1 MQAIDK
7 LKEMAQYCGTRQT
20 EGLSSQVITEFL
32 KTDQH
37 LAGAIDEAWNLHEQL
52 RSSDPDFLKL
62 PEQEQISQAQSDYVN
77 FYDPYSINPY
87 MAAAARGPWIIS
99 LAGAVIH
106 DSGGYGMLGM
116 GHSPASILEAM
127 NQSHV
132 MANIMTGNIAQ
143 KELAKTLRKE
153 IGHSRSG
160 TKRHPFSRFLCL
172 NSGSEAV
179 TVASRLSDIHA
190 DIQCN
195 GQHKGKKVCFMSL
208 KGSFHGRTDRPSQ
221 ISDSSLGKYKKHL
234 KSFKERDNL
243 ITVTPNDV
251 AELEQTFAACDRDG
265 IWIEAMFMEPVMGE
279 GDPGK
284 AITTEFYQAARKLT
298 KERDT
303 LLIVDS
309 IQAGIRSHGCL
320 SITDYPGFSELD
332 APDMETYSKALNA
345 GQYPLSV
352 LALSSK
358 TAELYVT
365 GVYGNT
371 MTTNPRA
378 LSVACAVLNLITP
391 ALRQNITEKGR
402 DFLKAFD
409 SLKQE
414 FPDLITKV
422 QGTGLLFSL
431 EVDPK
436 KVQVTGNHGLEM
448 QLRKKGM
455 GVIHGGENS
464 LRFTPHFNITSAE
477 INLITDLLREQF
489 KNL

>member
-20 EGLSSQVITEFL
+20 EGLSLQVISEFL

-37 LAGAIDEAWNLHEQL
+37 LSEAIDEAWSTHQSL
-52 RSSDPDFLKL
+52 RSSDSEFLKL
-62 PEQEQISQAQSDYVN
+62 TEQEQLTQAQSDYVN

-87 MAAAARGPWIIS
+87 MAAAARGPWIVS
-99 LAGAVIH
+99 LAGAVVH

-116 GHSPASILEAM
+116 GHSPRPILEAM
-127 NQSHV
+127 NQNHV

-143 KELAKTLRKE
+143 KHLTEALRNE

-160 TKRHPFSRFLCL
+160 PDRHPFAKFLCL

-190 DIQCN
+190 DIQTN
-195 GQHKGKKVCFMSL
+195 GRHKDKKICFISL

-221 ISDSSLGKYKKHL
+221 ISDSCLGKYKKHL

-243 ITVTPNDV
+243 ITVSPNDIS
-251 AELEQTFAACDRDG
+251 ELEDTFAACDRDG

-284 AITTEFYQAARKLT
+284 AISPEFYQAARKLT
-298 KERDT
+298 KDRDT
-303 LLIVDS
+303 LLIIDS
-309 IQAGIRSHGCL
+309 IQAGLRSHGCL
-320 SITDYPGFSELD
+320 SITDYPGFSKLE

-358 TAELYVT
+358 AAELYVT

-378 LSVACAVLNLITP
+378 ISVACAVLKMITP
-391 ALRQNITEKGR
+391 DLRKNIAEKGKE
-402 DFLKAFD
+402 FLSAFET
-409 SLKQE
+409 LKKE
-414 FPDLITKV
+414 FPAIITKV

-436 KVQVTGNHGLEM
+436 KVQVTGNNGLEM

-464 LRFTPHFNITSAE
+464 LRFTPHFNISSTE
-477 INLITDLLREQF
+477 VELLTNLLREQF
-489 KNL
+489 QKL